1 MTQLACSTPLQ
12 FFSVLLRVLHRG
24 LYNSPKVDMM
34 GPQMCSS
41 LPGVSVNV
49 NATEASERA
58 HNPAERKRE
67 RERERET
74 HALAPPSKY
83 LTKLKHV
90 CVSLTSA
97 VSFQWGT

>member
-1 MTQLACSTPLQ
+1 MTQSACSTPLQ

-24 LYNSPKVDMM
+24 LYNSPKVGMM

-49 NATEASERA
+49 NATEAS
-58 HNPAERKRE
+58 E

-97 VSFQWGT
+97 VSF